1 VADQNR
7 LLFLNQLL
15 TLYQQATCAVFLSH
29 LMRLVQVP
37 APEIGATETDSAEPN
52 PTEEGGDS
60 ATPRKLA
67 YAASRLFT
75 FQLIA
80 MRYRSFSF

>member
-1 VADQNR
+1 
-7 LLFLNQLL
+7 LFLNQLL

-37 APEIGATETDSAEPN
+37 APEIDATETDSAEPN